1 MARGVAAAAAM
12 AALLVACVPAQTSST
27 SPSAPSSSFDDGSN
41 NPSEPPLPGADDDLV
56 KAAQGEGSLT
66 VIGLARDRCNYAMII
81 DTFSHKYEL
90 TVSELKPSASPA
102 DQLEAI
108 AGVDGAAAPD
118 VVDLSIAAAET
129 ATAGLLEPFKVST
142 WGSIPD
148 AVKAHDGAWTGN
160 YYGVLSF
167 EINTTVVPA
176 VPQAWADLLGAR
188 YKGKVALAGDPRTSG
203 AGAYAVYSA
212 ALANGGSLDDARKGL
227 DFFKALETAGN
238 LEPQVATSAA
248 IDDGQTPVTMRWT
261 YESLAHRDAPAGGAQ
276 IEVAVPAVG
285 RLAVANAQAISA
297 HAPHPNAA
305 RLWLEFLYSDQG
317 QNLLLDGYCHPVRF
331 DDLSAR
337 DAIPVE
343 TLAKL
348 PDTSP
353 VVFPTVAQQAKATDL
368 IAANWDRVV
377 GVNIR

>member
-1 MARGVAAAAAM
+1 MARGAPAALAL
-12 AALLVACVPAQTSST
+12 AALLAACVPAQTSST
-27 SPSAPSSSFDDGSN
+27 SPSVPSSSLDGGSN
-41 NPSEPPLPGADDDLV
+41 LPSGPLPGVDDDLV

-66 VIGLARDRCNYAMII
+66 VIGLARDRCNYAVII

-90 TVSELKPSASPA
+90 AVNELKPSASAA

-108 AGVDGAAAPD
+108 AGADGAAAPD
-118 VVDLSIAAAET
+118 VVDLPIAAAET
-129 ATAGLLEPFKVST
+129 ATSGLLEPFKVST
-142 WGSIPD
+142 WSSIPD
-148 AVKAHDGAWTGN
+148 AVKAPDGAWTGN

-167 EINTTVVPA
+167 ETNTTVVPT
-176 VPQAWADLLGAR
+176 VPGAWADLLGPR
-188 YKGKVALAGDPRTSG
+188 YKGRVALASDPRTSG

-227 DFFKALETAGN
+227 DFFKALRGAAN
-238 LEPQVATSAA
+238 LVPQVATPAG

-261 YESLAHRDAPAGGAQ
+261 YESLAHRDASAGGAQ
-276 IEVAVPAVG
+276 IEVSVPAVG

-297 HAPHPNAA
+297 RAPHPNAA

-331 DDLSAR
+331 DDLAVR

-348 PDTSP
+348 PDTSQ
-353 VVFPTVAQQAKATDL
+353 VVFPTVAQQAKAIDL

-377 GVNIR
+377 GLDIR